1 NGGLFADHDVDIPQF
16 TDEIVE
22 LLLHEVSAGT
32 DWSTI
37 SPTIFGGVF
46 DSTLNPETRH
56 AGACTTPA
64 PQISTGRLT
73 RHSSMTSL
81 KIWNTLSKHRV
92 SEQSSDAT
100 ICVVTKTSWPV

>member
-1 NGGLFADHDVDIPQF
+1 IRVALREMFLYLDTTPAGRDPYASDHLKAFPYVNGGLFADHDVDIPQF

-22 LLLHEVSAGT
+22 LLLHAVLVGT

-46 DSTLNPETRH
+46 ESTLNPETRH

-64 PQISTGRLT
+64 PKISTG
-73 RHSSMTSL
+73 
-81 KIWNTLSKHRV
+81 
-92 SEQSSDAT
+92 
-100 ICVVTKTSWPV
+100 